1 MRAVLGFIAGAIS
14 VLVFHQGAWALFYLG
29 GLMPPPYPTTP
40 IPPWGVPQIID
51 FCFWGGLYGVAYGFA
66 VQRLLVPAWFSG
78 LLLGVIA
85 SLVFWFVVLPL
96 KGEPVAGGW
105 AWQSMI
111 VVLVIQ
117 AVWGVGVGLILSLL
131 RACVRWRP

>member
-51 FCFWGGLYGVAYGFA
+51 FCFWGGLYGAAYGFA

>member
-1 MRAVLGFIAGAIS
+1 M
-14 VLVFHQGAWALFYLG
+14 G
-29 GLMPPPYPTTP
+29 GT
-40 IPPWGVPQIID
+40 QIID
-51 FCFWGGLYGVAYGFA
+51 FCFWGGLYGAAYGFA